1 MGQVAKIRKDAT
13 SGYVIASTGN
23 GNINGAEVSNIV
35 TNLLMEALIPS
46 PNSQVNTVVVAKL
59 SSSLE
64 VEWSQQYGQAEG
76 ESQMFDLLV
85 DRCLVT
91 RAS

>member
-1 MGQVAKIRKDAT
+1 M
-13 SGYVIASTGN
+13 
-23 GNINGAEVSNIV
+23 
-35 TNLLMEALIPS
+35 LLLLLLFPPELETKVLLDYFRVELFQALIPS
-46 PNSQVNTVVVAKL
+46 PNCQVNTVVVAKL
-59 SSSLE
+59 SSGLE

>member
-1 MGQVAKIRKDAT
+1 M
-13 SGYVIASTGN
+13 
-23 GNINGAEVSNIV
+23 
-35 TNLLMEALIPS
+35 
-46 PNSQVNTVVVAKL
+46 NTVVVAKL
-59 SSSLE
+59 SSGLE
-64 VEWSQQYGQAEG
+64 VEWSQQYGQPEG

>member
-1 MGQVAKIRKDAT
+1 MAKIRKDAT

-23 GNINGAEVSNIV
+23 GNINGAEVNYIV
-35 TNLLMEALIPS
+35 ISSYSIPS
-46 PNSQVNTVVVAKL
+46 PPLPFQVNTVVVAKL

-85 DRCLVT
+85 DRY
-91 RAS
+91 

>member
-1 MGQVAKIRKDAT
+1 M
-13 SGYVIASTGN
+13 
-23 GNINGAEVSNIV
+23 
-35 TNLLMEALIPS
+35 
-46 PNSQVNTVVVAKL
+46 NTVVVAKL
-59 SSSLE
+59 SSGLE

-91 RAS
+91 SAS

>member
-46 PNSQVNTVVVAKL
+46 PA
-59 SSSLE
+59 
-64 VEWSQQYGQAEG
+64 
-76 ESQMFDLLV
+76 
-85 DRCLVT
+85 R
-91 RAS
+91 